1 MMIRIENDKGIV
13 ENIIF
18 VREGIE
24 ICKEYIEQ
32 LPVNKKRNII

>member
-18 VREGIE
+18 VKGIE

-32 LPVNKKRNII
+32 LPVNKKEI